1 MAKAPKTKFELF
13 VELVQAMAW
22 PLSATIVVFSF
33 WTPLQDA
40 ARQIPSIVGR
50 SDTITIAGLSLKVGQ
65 GLRQKA
71 SDAVKRV
78 LDKLSPEGVKKI
90 LSMSQGSY
98 WDKGNEYDGR
108 NENSELVKLGL
119 VDEVPAN
126 ELDQKN
132 GLEHKNFGYGIRPTQ
147 LGRETQSF
155 LQSVVSEFV
164 QQLGYAAQ
172 GEPDKK

>member
-1 MAKAPKTKFELF
+1 VAPLGHHC
-13 VELVQAMAW
+13 
-22 PLSATIVVFSF
+22 VVFVLDA
-33 WTPLQDA
+33 TPGYGAPNSLNRRA
-40 ARQIPSIVGR
+40 LGHHYNR
-50 SDTITIAGLSLKVGQ
+50 GLSLKVGQ

-98 WDKGNEYDGR
+98 WAKGNEYDGR